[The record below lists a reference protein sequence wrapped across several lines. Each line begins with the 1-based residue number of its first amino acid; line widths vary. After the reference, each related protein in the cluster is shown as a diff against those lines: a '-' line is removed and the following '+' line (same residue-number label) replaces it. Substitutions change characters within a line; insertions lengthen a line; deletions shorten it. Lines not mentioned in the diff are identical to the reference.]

1 MPQDRLGGTKTL
13 RVAGMYKVD
22 RVGPGGRW
30 VWRGFTGRLQGGCG
44 EQASTWEMSRPVSCS
59 RPHGE
64 LELVCME
71 PGRPLVA

>member
-1 MPQDRLGGTKTL
+1 
-13 RVAGMYKVD
+13 MYKVD
-22 RVGPGGRW
+22 RVGPGAGRW

-44 EQASTWEMSRPVSCS
+44 EQASTWEMKAAPVSCS